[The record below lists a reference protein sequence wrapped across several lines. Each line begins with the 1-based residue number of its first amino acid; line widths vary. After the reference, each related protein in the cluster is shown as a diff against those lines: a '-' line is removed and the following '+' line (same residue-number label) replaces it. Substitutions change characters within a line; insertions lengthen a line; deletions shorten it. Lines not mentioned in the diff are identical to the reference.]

1 MNKSN
6 GLTDNDLP
14 YFIFSTGGDSTG
26 NESQSVIAT
35 KDPSS
40 ALAGLNVNIVGLGE
54 TTLLK
59 QDADNKNTDT
69 QGDAWLTG
77 SVWGL
82 YKAGT
87 DTLVKYSDGQN
98 GYPVTLTNGEKVDD
112 KEVQIKLTDVTKGV
126 GLKTLSIMPTM
137 NGVSFK
143 RQKVTNYQPNVIKCI
158 LMPQINLTTKQAIT
172 LIM

>member
-1 MNKSN
+1 
-6 GLTDNDLP
+6 
-14 YFIFSTGGDSTG
+14 
-26 NESQSVIAT
+26 AT

-69 QGDAWLTG
+69 QGNAWLTG

-112 KEVQIKLTDVTKGV
+112 KEVQLKLTDVAKG
-126 GLKTLSIMPTM
+126 
-137 NGVSFK
+137 
-143 RQKVTNYQPNVIKCI
+143 
-158 LMPQINLTTKQAIT
+158 
-172 LIM
+172 